1 MLWFT
6 KQKRRRQ
13 ETHYYAFKVGIL
25 ATSARFKADFGLFSR
40 FNLFRTPAD
49 MTQYGRYGPILTE
62 SAQFGPNQSRVSA
75 NQAKSARIWGK
86 KKKKAQMRLISP
98 FTDFSIYQVVFL
110 NSMITKSRVPELETT
125 ADDPLNKDHY
135 V

>member
-1 MLWFT
+1 M
-6 KQKRRRQ
+6 K
-13 ETHYYAFKVGIL
+13 
-25 ATSARFKADFGLFSR
+25 
-40 FNLFRTPAD
+40 
-49 MTQYGRYGPILTE
+49 
-62 SAQFGPNQSRVSA
+62 
-75 NQAKSARIWGK
+75 K